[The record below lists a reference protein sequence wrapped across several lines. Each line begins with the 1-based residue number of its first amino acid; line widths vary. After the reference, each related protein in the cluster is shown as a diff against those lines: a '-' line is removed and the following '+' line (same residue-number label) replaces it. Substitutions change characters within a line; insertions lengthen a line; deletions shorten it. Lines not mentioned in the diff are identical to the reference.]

1 MSDLDEIRRKR
12 MAELEAR
19 QAAAQ
24 GQMQQQAQQQ
34 MQQQEAQRQFEEQ
47 KKALIAQ
54 ILTTEA
60 RSRLANLKL
69 TKPELVNQ
77 IEIQLIQSAQAGSLR
92 GKVTDEQLKVLLRQ
106 IAGQKREIKITPTD
120 HAIETYNT
128 INEKYIKIAW
138 EKLATIKEKDKEIMI
153 KFLDYIENTI

>member
-34 MQQQEAQRQFEEQ
+34 MQQQEAQRQ

-106 IAGQKREIKITPTD
+106 IAGQKREIKITR
-120 HAIETYNT
+120 
-128 INEKYIKIAW
+128 K
-138 EKLATIKEKDKEIMI
+138 
-153 KFLDYIENTI
+153 

>member
-47 KKALIAQ
+47 KKAIIAQ

-60 RSRLANLKL
+60 RARLANLKL

-92 GKVTDEQLKVLLRQ
+92 DKVTDEQLKILLRQ
-106 IAGQKREIKITPTD
+106 IANQKREIKITR
-120 HAIETYNT
+120 
-128 INEKYIKIAW
+128 K
-138 EKLATIKEKDKEIMI
+138 
-153 KFLDYIENTI
+153 